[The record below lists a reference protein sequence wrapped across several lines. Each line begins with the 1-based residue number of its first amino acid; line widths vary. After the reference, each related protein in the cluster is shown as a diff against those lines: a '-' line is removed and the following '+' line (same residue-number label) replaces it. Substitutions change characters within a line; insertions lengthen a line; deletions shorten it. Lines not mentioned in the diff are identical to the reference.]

1 MTDQPSSLG
10 DLDEIFARRR
20 IAIQRD
26 SRGRV
31 VLARPD
37 SVLVALGDDGDRRSH
52 LGAWL
57 QKHDPQQ
64 ADHIARSNAPDPLGF
79 VTVRFPPGEP
89 ARPDGAARWS
99 LERAHE
105 YRVTL
110 ADEGHDVEL
119 NHVFLGAPIAAN
131 PLGASA
137 TRIGETVFTGATI
150 RNADGRPLMRTTA
163 EPTVAPRFLREP
175 LSIAGRRRPKV
186 LVLDS
191 GLRTLDSAGV
201 TAEHPV
207 LRACRVHAP
216 WSNRAA
222 LREVDD
228 EDEPD
233 VDGTGTLDVQAG
245 HGTFVSG
252 IVRQICP
259 DVEIHTA
266 GGLTSFGEGSVS
278 GVLHA
283 VRRIRRLSGP
293 FDVVVMSF
301 GAFFVDDDPG
311 LFGRELMRLVGD
323 SVVVAAAGN
332 EQTNRPQFP
341 AALPGVVA
349 VGGLG
354 PSGKAWFT
362 NYGSWVDACAP
373 AVDVVSTFFDRFTE
387 MIDGNPH
394 RHYDGWARWSGT
406 SFAAPKVAALI
417 AQEMY
422 LHGGTARQA
431 WLRLTARG
439 HLRHPDLGIV
449 FNV

>member
-1 MTDQPSSLG
+1 
-10 DLDEIFARRR
+10 
-20 IAIQRD
+20 
-26 SRGRV
+26 
-31 VLARPD
+31 
-37 SVLVALGDDGDRRSH
+37 
-52 LGAWL
+52 
-57 QKHDPQQ
+57 
-64 ADHIARSNAPDPLGF
+64 
-79 VTVRFPPGEP
+79 
-89 ARPDGAARWS
+89 
-99 LERAHE
+99 
-105 YRVTL
+105 
-110 ADEGHDVEL
+110 
-119 NHVFLGAPIAAN
+119 
-131 PLGASA
+131 
-137 TRIGETVFTGATI
+137 
-150 RNADGRPLMRTTA
+150 
-163 EPTVAPRFLREP
+163 
-175 LSIAGRRRPKV
+175 
-186 LVLDS
+186 
-191 GLRTLDSAGV
+191 
-201 TAEHPV
+201 V
-207 LRACRVHAP
+207 LRDCRVHAP

-245 HGTFVSG
+245 HGTFVTG

-311 LFGRELMRLVGD
+311 LFGRELMRLLGD

-332 EQTNRPQFP
+332 EQTTRPQFP

-362 NYGSWVDACAP
+362 NYGSSVDACAP
-373 AVDVVSTFFDRFTE
+373 AVDVVSTFFADFTE
-387 MIDGNPH
+387 SIDDETL

-406 SFAAPKVAALI
+406 SFAAPKVAAVI

-422 LHGGTARQA
+422 LHGGDGADA
-431 WLRLTARG
+431 WKRLSSHK
-439 HLRHPDLGIV
+439 HLRCGGLGAV